1 MGRVFRTLFE
11 VCFRDLGHYEEV
23 YPYFFMLLE
32 FLGVDWD
39 DVEVFVTRDGG
50 LVMRFALDDE
60 KKWFFIDIGENV
72 PGLVFKP
79 LFDVDFVRKKIF
91 SMLSVLYEVLRE
103 LEKVDVDGKLIID
116 KLRLVFR
123 FLEECEKEVYKYFDC
138 P

>member
-72 PGLVFKP
+72 LGLVFKP

-91 SMLSVLYEVLRE
+91 SMLSVLYEV
-103 LEKVDVDGKLIID
+103 
-116 KLRLVFR
+116 
-123 FLEECEKEVYKYFDC
+123 YKYFDC